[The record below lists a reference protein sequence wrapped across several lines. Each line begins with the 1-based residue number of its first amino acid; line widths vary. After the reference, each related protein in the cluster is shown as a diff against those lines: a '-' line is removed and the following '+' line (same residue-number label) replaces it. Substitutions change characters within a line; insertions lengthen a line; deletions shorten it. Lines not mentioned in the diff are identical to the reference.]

1 MESVRR
7 SRLIKRKNVTDEDVL
22 TVLLV
27 AFTIALVLVL
37 LLCVR
42 VLVSFLKHRNVVLKE
57 KEEEK
62 KETIKRDYSL
72 VTMNPEEEDSFTVD
86 DFTPNE
92 KRKRTKKPRGD
103 GMRRVRNRHR
113 SFYIDETFGA

>member
-1 MESVRR
+1 MESLRR
-7 SRLIKRKNVTDEDVL
+7 SRLIQRKYYVTDEDVL

-27 AFTIALVLVL
+27 AFVIAFVLVL

-62 KETIKRDYSL
+62 KETIKRDY
-72 VTMNPEEEDSFTVD
+72 
-86 DFTPNE
+86 
-92 KRKRTKKPRGD
+92 
-103 GMRRVRNRHR
+103 
-113 SFYIDETFGA
+113 